1 MKIEW
6 ANKTKIPFSHVSAGQ
21 CFLDEDDNVCLA
33 CEDGWAVIL
42 ATGEMYEMVDH
53 GELMVKPDEHMVKPI
68 SAKVIVLEME

>member
-1 MKIEW
+1 MKIEF

-33 CEDGWAVIL
+33 CEDSWTVIL
-42 ATGEMYEMVDH
+42 ATGEMYEIVD
-53 GELMVKPDEHMVKPI
+53 PDEHMVKPI

>member
-33 CEDGWAVIL
+33 SDDGWAVIL
-42 ATGEMYEMVDH
+42 ATGEMYEMEASQEVR
-53 GELMVKPDEHMVKPI
+53 LI
-68 SAKVIVLEME
+68 SAKVVVL